1 VPSRGGGFAAGVYA
15 VVALLGLAA
24 RLTLAATSPAGAEI
38 GYYSQV
44 AGALSRGEGAYATSL
59 NNYSP
64 IWSGVIRLVDRASR
78 DSGISFVLL
87 MRMLVI
93 AVDLVSAAVLW
104 RLARRR
110 GGDPWRVVALFL
122 ANPVSIWVTG
132 FQGQFDG
139 VSLVFLLL
147 AILVTGEGVGTASGK
162 PPAWIF
168 LALSIATKQITAL
181 HPILWMKRFHNR
193 ATVLL
198 PWVLTA
204 LLFVPFARE
213 WRSIRDNVLLYRGVP
228 RSYGLSELVL
238 FDERWGTVVGL
249 LALAAGLVTA
259 WRLRD
264 EPDLVRASLVL
275 FLVLLV
281 FAPGFGTQYAVWP
294 LTLGVLTAGAGYFL
308 CTVATMAWTLGSHY
322 GVPGSGRWMGHV
334 VWLSFVFW
342 LVRETTPASR
352 VAPRRIAAQGS

>member
-1 VPSRGGGFAAGVYA
+1 VPSRRGGFTAGAYGL
-15 VVALLGLAA
+15 VALLGLAG
-24 RLTLAATSPAGAEI
+24 RISLAWTFPAGVEL

-44 AGALSRGEGAYATSL
+44 AGAISRGEGAYATSL

-64 IWSGVIRLVDRASR
+64 MWSGVIRLVDRASR
-78 DSGISFVLL
+78 ASGISFVLL
-87 MRMLVI
+87 MRALVI
-93 AVDLVSAAVLW
+93 AFDLVSATVLW
-104 RLARRR
+104 RIARGR
-110 GGDPWRVVALFL
+110 GSDPWRVVALFL

-139 VSLVFLLL
+139 VSLLFLLI
-147 AILVTGEGVGTASGK
+147 AILVTESSAA
-162 PPAWIF
+162 PAAKRSSPWIF
-168 LALSIATKQITAL
+168 LTLSIATKQITAI
-181 HPILWMKRFHNR
+181 HPILWVNRVRNR
-193 ATVLL
+193 ATLLL
-198 PWVLTA
+198 PYVVTA
-204 LLFVPFARE
+204 ALFIPFARE

-238 FDERWGTVVGL
+238 FDDRWGTPVGL

-264 EPDLVRASLVL
+264 DPDLVRASLVL

-294 LTLGVLTAGAGYFL
+294 LTLGALTAGAGYFL

-322 GVPGSGRWMGHV
+322 GIPGSGRWMGHV

-342 LVRETTPASR
+342 LVREVLP
-352 VAPRRIAAQGS
+352 PRRLPAGRLPAQGS

>member
-1 VPSRGGGFAAGVYA
+1 MPWRKGGLRIGAYGLAAA
-15 VVALLGLAA
+15 LGLAVRIVLA
-24 RLTLAATSPAGAEI
+24 CRLPAGVEI

-78 DSGISFVLL
+78 ASGISFVLL
-87 MRMLVI
+87 MRALVTAFDLLS
-93 AVDLVSAAVLW
+93 AVVLW
-104 RLARRR
+104 RIARRR
-110 GGDPWRVVALFL
+110 GSDPWRVVALFL

-139 VSLVFLLL
+139 VSLLFLLL
-147 AILVTGEGVGTASGK
+147 AILVTGRGVATAVERS
-162 PPAWIF
+162 PAWIF
-168 LALSIATKQITAL
+168 LTLSIATKQITAI
-181 HPILWMKRFHNR
+181 HPILWVNRVRNR
-193 ATVLL
+193 ATLLL
-198 PWVLTA
+198 PYVVTA
-204 LLFVPFARE
+204 ALFVPFARE

-238 FDERWGTVVGL
+238 FDDRWGTPVGL
-249 LALAAGLVTA
+249 LALAAGLATA

-264 EPDLVRASLVL
+264 DPDLVRASLVL

-294 LTLGVLTAGAGYFL
+294 LTLGALTAGAGYFL
-308 CTVATMAWTLGSHY
+308 CTVATLAWTLGSHY
-322 GVPGSGRWMGHV
+322 GIPGSGRWMGHV
-334 VWLSFVFW
+334 VWLSFLFW
-342 LVRETTPASR
+342 LVREVLP
-352 VAPRRIAAQGS
+352 PRRLPAGRLPAHGS